1 MRLARRRRATAS
13 KHPRHGQLDAL
24 LKANIKNVV
33 VIYLENRSFNNL
45 YGNFPG
51 VAQPLSAVRPEQ
63 ALQRDRDGQPLSG
76 LPKIWGGL
84 VPTGQTVAGKLL
96 HRRKDIHGLPN
107 APFPLK
113 DAEGQ
118 PLPEAVITRDL
129 CHLFYH
135 NQMQINDGRNDQFV
149 ALADSGALVMGHY
162 PTPRAHSTNGRSPAV
177 SPCATTFSWRP
188 SAAPISTTSS

>member
-1 MRLARRRRATAS
+1 MPAAAAPTAS

-84 VPTGQTVAGKLL
+84 VPTGQTVAGK
-96 HRRKDIHGLPN
+96 RYFIEEKTST
-107 APFPLK
+107 A
-113 DAEGQ
+113 
-118 PLPEAVITRDL
+118 
-129 CHLFYH
+129 C
-135 NQMQINDGRNDQFV
+135 
-149 ALADSGALVMGHY
+149 
-162 PTPRAHSTNGRSPAV
+162 PT
-177 SPCATTFSWRP
+177 RP
-188 SAAPISTTSS
+188 SR